1 MRVYVAGPYSGHTL
15 NYLDNIRKGQ
25 RLCTEL
31 LLKGYDPFCPWF
43 DFHFQ
48 LNLREGETLTV
59 ADYHR
64 CSIAWMRVAEAVL
77 VRELRPSSKGTKAE
91 IKEAERLGIPVFF
104 SVEDLD
110 LYRKAGRFLIQ

>member
-1 MRVYVAGPYSGHTL
+1 MRVYVAGPYSDHTL
-15 NYLDNIRKGQ
+15 DFLDNIRKGQ

-31 LLKGYDPFCPWF
+31 LLKGYTPFCPWF

-64 CSIAWMRVAEAVL
+64 YSMEWLRVSEVVL
-77 VRELRPSSKGTKAE
+77 VRKLRETSRGTKAE
-91 IKEAERLGIPVFF
+91 IEEAKRLDIPVFYT
-104 SVEDLD
+104 VEDLD
-110 LYRKAGRFLIQ
+110 LYRGYINE